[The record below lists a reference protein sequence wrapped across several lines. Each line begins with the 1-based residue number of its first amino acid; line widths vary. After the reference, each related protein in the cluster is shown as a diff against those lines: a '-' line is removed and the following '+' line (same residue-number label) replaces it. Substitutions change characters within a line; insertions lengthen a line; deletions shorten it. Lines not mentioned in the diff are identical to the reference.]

1 MDSILDPPGLPW
13 GSLLAPKMLETCLE
27 IPPGRPK
34 SRSKD
39 LFFGS
44 KRRNTGFQKRGQKR
58 DPLAGLRWVQDGM
71 TGGRCGPGLSSFE
84 LEYACICAG
93 SWKHAMLHRRWA
105 ADPKGHAAW
114 HRRPTPFGP
123 RLGRRDG
130 IPERKLQ
137 DKALICLLA
146 VSQNMCWTTFKN
158 AFESLQIFLETH
170 KMGVQI

>member
-1 MDSILDPPGLPW
+1 MDLILDPPGLPW
-13 GSLLAPKMLETCLE
+13 GSLFAPKMLETCLE

-84 LEYACICAG
+84 LEYACICAR
-93 SWKHAMLHRRWA
+93 SWKHAQHHQRWA
-105 ADPKGHAAW
+105 ADRSRAFRQAWGLGSRALGEGAFSEERCQTWFQNSFEMVPK
-114 HRRPTPFGP
+114 
-123 RLGRRDG
+123 L
-130 IPERKLQ
+130 
-137 DKALICLLA
+137 
-146 VSQNMCWTTFKN
+146 
-158 AFESLQIFLETH
+158 
-170 KMGVQI
+170 